1 MGIKSIV
8 PEGGGGGGGGIPI
21 LANCNIL
28 EISEKVHPWHEF
40 GK

>member
-8 PEGGGGGGGGIPI
+8 PEGGGGIPI
-21 LANCNIL
+21 LANWNIL